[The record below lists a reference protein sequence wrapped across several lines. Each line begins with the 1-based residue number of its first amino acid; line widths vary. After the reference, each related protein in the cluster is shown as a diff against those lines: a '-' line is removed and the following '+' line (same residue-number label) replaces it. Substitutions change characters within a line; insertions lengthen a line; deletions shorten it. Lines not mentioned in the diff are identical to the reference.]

1 MKIGK
6 LFSMLVV
13 SVFVLSA
20 CSTKEVIPV
29 TDNVPENKSVMDNE
43 VPTSKEEL
51 EDMVS
56 SRLVPPK
63 NSPFPDNPN
72 LEVDFDT
79 NRLKDI
85 YLAGGCFWGVEAYMS
100 RIYGVYDVTSGYA
113 NGNTLNPSYQD
124 VLAGSGHAETVH
136 IQYDPSLSSLE
147 TLLNY
152 FFYVVD
158 PTSINRQ
165 GNDVGPSYRSGI
177 YYTDESDL
185 ESINQVQDA
194 LEEKYEKQIV
204 VEVEPLR
211 DYTLAE
217 EYHQDYLE
225 KNPDGYCH
233 IEFDPLE
240 TQEVPV
246 STMEETMMKDEY
258 KKPSDEE
265 LKETLT
271 DLQYTVTQ
279 EATTERPFDNLY
291 WNNHEPGI
299 YLDVVTGEPLF
310 TSTAKYDSGTGWPAF
325 YATIDEEAL
334 AFERDTTFG
343 MDRVEVKSKN
353 GETHLGHIFNDG
365 PEEFGG
371 VRYCIN
377 SASLL
382 FIPYEEMEEKGF
394 GHLMY
399 LIDVNKDK

>member
-1 MKIGK
+1 MKIAK
-6 LFSMLVV
+6 LLSLLIV
-13 SVFVLSA
+13 SVFILSA
-20 CSTKEVIPV
+20 CTTKEVTPV
-29 TDNVPENKSVMDNE
+29 TDNIPEEESVKD
-43 VPTSKEEL
+43 KEALASME
-51 EDMVS
+51 EAEAMVS

-113 NGNTLNPSYQD
+113 NGNTMNPSYQD
-124 VLAGSGHAETVH
+124 VLSGSGHAETVH
-136 IQYDPSLSSLE
+136 VKYDPTLVSLE
-147 TLLNY
+147 TLLDY

-165 GNDVGPSYRSGI
+165 GNDVGPNYRSGI

-185 ESINQVQDA
+185 DTIHQVLDA
-194 LEEKYEKQIV
+194 LKEKYVKEIV
-204 VEVEPLR
+204 VEVEPLK

-225 KNPDGYCH
+225 KNPNGYCH
-233 IEFDPLE
+233 IEFDSLE
-240 TQEVPV
+240 SQEIPAN
-246 STMEETMMKDEY
+246 TMEETVKKEEY
-258 KKPSDEE
+258 TKPSVEE
-265 LKETLT
+265 LKERLT
-271 DLQYTVTQ
+271 DLQYSVTQ
-279 EATTERPFDNLY
+279 EAATERPFDNLY
-291 WNNHEPGI
+291 WDNHEPGI

-334 AFERDTTFG
+334 AFEQDTTFG

-353 GETHLGHIFNDG
+353 GETHLGHVFNDG

-382 FIPYEEMEEKGF
+382 FIPYEEMEENGY

-399 LIDVNKDK
+399 LIDVNQE